1 MKGKA
6 PRGQLIWVFFFLP
19 EPKTYKGKQTH
30 PSTTA
35 GARGGLGAPCL
46 TPCPAGCALG
56 TQESIYHAYVSV
68 VVQAGRGCRWGV
80 ERGCGMPERTQ
91 GRGCQAGRAVP
102 RAEPQGLQG
111 AAVRHLV
118 PWVCP
123 GPPCSLPCPA
133 MPSPALPAR
142 SPGPRPTAH
151 LTSPANCRGV
161 LFLLRES
168 AKGQKQVLTHQPT
181 PTLEPDLLPAP
192 RTKRH
197 PEGNRVQAQG
207 LGLVSPPWVGD

>member
-1 MKGKA
+1 MNLRQTMRFPLDTWAGEKIEGKSA
-6 PRGQLIWVFFFLP
+6 PGPAHLVLFCFFLP

-56 TQESIYHAYVSV
+56 THESVHHAYVSV

-91 GRGCQAGRAVP
+91 GRGCQAGRAVLW
-102 RAEPQGLQG
+102 AEPQGLQG

-133 MPSPALPAR
+133 MPSPALPA
-142 SPGPRPTAH
+142 
-151 LTSPANCRGV
+151 
-161 LFLLRES
+161 
-168 AKGQKQVLTHQPT
+168 
-181 PTLEPDLLPAP
+181 LLPWTP
-192 RTKRH
+192 
-197 PEGNRVQAQG
+197 PYS
-207 LGLVSPPWVGD
+207 SPDFSS